1 MYFGNVY
8 QSRINL
14 LIAMIILRTQVITVN
29 RKVSIIKTILS
40 KKSNRLYYV
49 EDVTF
54 LTLYD
59 HWPCFFSLVLLKV
72 LIFLQ
77 VNRILR
83 TKWTRQLIVAIFAAA
98 IFNLQQISIKKNRFQ
113 LTYRNPLWEV
123 IRIIFLP
130 FFEKY
135 LFIQFTQNMVIYNG
149 EIFIRL
155 F

>member
-59 HWPCFFSLVLLKV
+59 V
-72 LIFLQ
+72 
-77 VNRILR
+77 
-83 TKWTRQLIVAIFAAA
+83 
-98 IFNLQQISIKKNRFQ
+98 
-113 LTYRNPLWEV
+113 
-123 IRIIFLP
+123 
-130 FFEKY
+130 
-135 LFIQFTQNMVIYNG
+135 
-149 EIFIRL
+149 
-155 F
+155 